1 MKKLEMM
8 PVHMAVDKSVKIIGK
23 LKEIEM
29 KDIGSAIGYYLSEPV
44 EVKFD
49 VPPYTKSTVDGYAV
63 RAENVLGAT
72 RKTPVTLQVVGESSM
87 GKVTTY
93 TLNDGEAQYV
103 PTGGMLPDGA
113 NAMVMIEDTD
123 LGKEDVKVY
132 KPTTI
137 GSNMIYKG
145 DDLKTGDTGVKS
157 GVCLT
162 SRHVGLLAAL
172 GISSVKVYKKPTVAI
187 IATGDELIQLGDTPT
202 GSQIF
207 DTNTHSLKALCV
219 SYGLEVVYADVVNDD
234 FGAICEKNSSG

>member
-87 GKVTTY
+87 GGKVTTY

-172 GISSVKVYKKPTVAI
+172 GISSVKVYKN
-187 IATGDELIQLGDTPT
+187 LRLQ
-202 GSQIF
+202 
-207 DTNTHSLKALCV
+207 
-219 SYGLEVVYADVVNDD
+219 
-234 FGAICEKNSSG
+234 